1 MTHSTHA
8 LKLAVLSV
16 ALLAS
21 SVGAQEERK
30 PSPAEICA
38 AAAKVVATAPD
49 PRIRSAAYVI
59 LSRCPNA
66 AASLAS
72 VWATPPVDAEALAQL
87 RWKSASLSDRRILD
101 ATLPVVQ
108 NAGLSESTRRAAL
121 DVVLAQYAPSV
132 AISTAT
138 WADPEHASLAVQSDY
153 YQVPG
158 EQPIAAADRQRIIDT
173 FRQMGTTATDVQW
186 RRIATRIVHDLPP
199 NQ

>member
-1 MTHSTHA
+1 

-21 SVGAQEERK
+21 SVGAQEENE
-30 PSPAEICA
+30 PSQAEVCA
-38 AAAKVVATAPD
+38 AAAKVIAHATD
-49 PRIRSAAYVI
+49 PRLRSAAYAIMV
-59 LSRCPNA
+59 RCPNS

-72 VWATPPVDAEALAQL
+72 VWVRPPGDSASLAQL
-87 RWKSASLSDRRILD
+87 ARESADLSDRRILD

-108 NAGLSESTRRAAL
+108 NAALPESTRRAAL
-121 DVVLAQYAPSV
+121 DVVLAQYAPSL
-132 AISTAT
+132 AIGGGT
-138 WADPEHASLAVQSDY
+138 WADPEHTSLAGRSDY

-158 EQPIAAADRQRIIDT
+158 EQPIAAVDRQRIIDT
-173 FRQMGTTATDVQW
+173 FRQMSTTAADVQW